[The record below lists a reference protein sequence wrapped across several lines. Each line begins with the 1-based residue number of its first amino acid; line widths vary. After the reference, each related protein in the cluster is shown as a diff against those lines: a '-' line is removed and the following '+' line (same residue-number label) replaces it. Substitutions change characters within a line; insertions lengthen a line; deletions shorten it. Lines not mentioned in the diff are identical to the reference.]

1 MKNREYIMMLIA
13 LFIIS
18 LLIFGIIYAII
29 RIDRLEGR
37 IKQQDI
43 VNEYILNR
51 IEGVYYE

>member
-29 RIDRLEGR
+29 RIDKLEKK
-37 IKQQDI
+37 IQDQNVI
-43 VNEYILNR
+43 NEYIMNR
-51 IEGVYYE
+51 IEAVSYA

>member
-29 RIDRLEGR
+29 RIDKLEKK
-37 IKQQDI
+37 IQDQNI
-43 VNEYILNR
+43 INEYIMNR
-51 IEGVYYE
+51 IEAVPYA